1 MRGSDDFFHSRID
14 QMIDLRH
21 PLAVLASHMPWQEI
35 EASLAK
41 QLARE
46 VKKGRSIHEVGL
58 FGSQTVVL
66 GAGLSNAGRP
76 RLPFRLMVSLLYLK
90 HAYNESDEGLVE
102 RWSETPTWQYFSGM
116 DYFEH
121 RAPCDPSLI
130 GKFRK
135 LIGEEGVEEL
145 LAKTI
150 AVAVNLKLISKKALG
165 KR

>member
-46 VKKGRSIHEVGL
+46 VKKGRNIQEVGL
-58 FGSQTVVL
+58 FGSQTAIVGGGV
-66 GAGLSNAGRP
+66 SKAGRP

-90 HAYNESDEGLVE
+90 HAFNESDEAW
-102 RWSETPTWQYFSGM
+102 WSAGQRRPPGSTSRAWITLSIV
-116 DYFEH
+116 H
-121 RAPCDPSLI
+121 RAIRP
-130 GKFRK
+130 
-135 LIGEEGVEEL
+135 
-145 LAKTI
+145 
-150 AVAVNLKLISKKALG
+150 
-165 KR
+165 

>member
-35 EASLAK
+35 EASFAK

-46 VKKGRSIHEVGL
+46 VKKGRSIQEVGL

-76 RLPFRLMVSLLYLK
+76 RLPFR
-90 HAYNESDEGLVE
+90 
-102 RWSETPTWQYFSGM
+102 
-116 DYFEH
+116 
-121 RAPCDPSLI
+121 
-130 GKFRK
+130 
-135 LIGEEGVEEL
+135 
-145 LAKTI
+145 
-150 AVAVNLKLISKKALG
+150 
-165 KR
+165 

>member
-21 PLAVLASHMPWQEI
+21 PLAVLALHMPWKEI

-46 VKKGRSIHEVGL
+46 VKKGRSIQEVGL

-76 RLPFRLMVSLLYLK
+76 VCPF
-90 HAYNESDEGLVE
+90 A
-102 RWSETPTWQYFSGM
+102 
-116 DYFEH
+116 
-121 RAPCDPSLI
+121 
-130 GKFRK
+130 
-135 LIGEEGVEEL
+135 
-145 LAKTI
+145 
-150 AVAVNLKLISKKALG
+150 
-165 KR
+165 